1 MLQGDS
7 TASLIDQVPVL
18 SFGCLICLFSPA
30 QNKFTSGQ
38 GGQMLQQQ
46 SGIECC
52 LFNSC
57 SRKLPGSLV

>member
-7 TASLIDQVPVL
+7 TASLIDQEPVL
-18 SFGCLICLFSPA
+18 SCGCLVYLFSPT

-38 GGQMLQQQ
+38 CGQMLQQQ

-52 LFNSC
+52 LFNAC